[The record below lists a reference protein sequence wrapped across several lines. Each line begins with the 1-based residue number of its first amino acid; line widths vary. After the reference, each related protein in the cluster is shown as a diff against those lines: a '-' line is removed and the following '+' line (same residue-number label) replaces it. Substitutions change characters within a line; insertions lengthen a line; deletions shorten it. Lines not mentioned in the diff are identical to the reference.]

1 MGTAVAD
8 PATKNGSGTQEPIGD
23 PDEIVV
29 KGNTELALFDA
40 GGKKP
45 TGASLSLTGGKVLL
59 ADGKAIEKG
68 TVIHG
73 TFTAVVHEVGQK
85 DKHDPKTQRVVDCEQ
100 KHKARLTDVTITSF
114 GADD

>member
-1 MGTAVAD
+1 MGSAVAD
-8 PATKNGSGTQEPIGD
+8 PPANAQNGADPIGD

-29 KGNTELALFDA
+29 KGNAELTLFDA

-45 TGASLSLTGGKVLL
+45 TGASLSLVGGKVLL

-68 TVIHG
+68 TVITG
-73 TFTAVVHEVGQK
+73 TFTAVVNEVGQK

-100 KHKARLTDVTITSF
+100 KHKARITDLTITSF
-114 GADD
+114 GGED